1 MPALAICKLQM
12 RCTEQ
17 TVCYLSEYL
26 NFCTFL
32 ATCLKKARAGLSAL
46 ILVLQCYGFL
56 FIMVIKEV
64 LKAAFLVSELKIPS
78 YLQCLL

>member
-1 MPALAICKLQM
+1 MFKFLHI
-12 RCTEQ
+12 
-17 TVCYLSEYL
+17 
-26 NFCTFL
+26 L
-32 ATCLKKARAGLSAL
+32 ATSLTKARAGLSAL

-56 FIMVIKEV
+56 FIMEMKEV